1 MKMTGM
7 AGLMTNTKRI
17 LALLLMCDLFLSAG
31 WGGLTTLL
39 IIAMRP
45 VAHRKTMPKVL
56 PNNMATVASTP
67 PSNKRV
73 TTTMIC
79 RENRRKSLNKG
90 LLGKSEAGE
99 VDETSEGLKRKV
111 LRALRVLEA
120 SRLPTEEVKQ
130 GFYRLTDPQGKNTV
144 VSRPSL

>member
-1 MKMTGM
+1 
-7 AGLMTNTKRI
+7 
-17 LALLLMCDLFLSAG
+17 LLLMCDLLFLSVG

-45 VAHRKTMPKVL
+45 VARRKTMPKVL
-56 PNNMATVASTP
+56 PNNVATIASTP

-79 RENRRKSLNKG
+79 RDNRRKSLNKG

-99 VDETSEGLKRKV
+99 VDKTSGWLKRKV
-111 LRALRVLEA
+111 LRALRALET
-120 SRLPTEEVKQ
+120 SRLPTEEVKE
-130 GFYRLTDPQGKNTV
+130 GFTD
-144 VSRPSL
+144 